1 MSEIINENVT
11 ELTINENAP
20 ETAPE
25 ENAPVIENVP
35 AENTFQLGKVDSTC
49 DEWKSWYDK
58 QHGTDISCLVEGRNM
73 E

>member
-35 AENTFQLGKVDSTC
+35 AENTFQLGKVSFFSLT
-49 DEWKSWYDK
+49 SFN
-58 QHGTDISCLVEGRNM
+58 LVKLF
-73 E
+73 

>member
-1 MSEIINENVT
+1 MRKNPVAAILRAMPCKHGSDQHDDHGISE
-11 ELTINENAP
+11 A
-20 ETAPE
+20 
-25 ENAPVIENVP
+25 
-35 AENTFQLGKVDSTC
+35 FQSGSQIKLGKVDSTC

>member
-25 ENAPVIENVP
+25 ETAPLIENVP
-35 AENTFQLGKVDSTC
+35 AENTFQLGKVSFVSLSFASQPTRRFNIVLSRQIPC
-49 DEWKSWYDK
+49 
-58 QHGTDISCLVEGRNM
+58 
-73 E
+73 